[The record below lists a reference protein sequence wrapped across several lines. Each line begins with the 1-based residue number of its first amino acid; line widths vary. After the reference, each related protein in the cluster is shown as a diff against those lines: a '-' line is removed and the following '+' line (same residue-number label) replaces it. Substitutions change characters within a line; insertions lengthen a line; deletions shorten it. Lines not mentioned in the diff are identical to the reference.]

1 MPHSL
6 AMAVAVNILSP
17 VTILT
22 VTPDAWHYLIELGT
36 SGLIGSLIPAIAIST
51 KSLSKSSS

>member
-1 MPHSL
+1 
-6 AMAVAVNILSP
+6 MAVAVNILSP

-22 VTPDAWHYLIELGT
+22 VTPEVWHYLFELGT
-36 SGLIGSLIPAIAIST
+36 SGLIGSLIPAMATRT